1 MKKALLV
8 LLLLL
13 STTAFALS
21 AKQAMI
27 QNAINRHEKNIL
39 AALKRK
45 NASQNEIFRTY
56 VLAANEM
63 KAYNSYKF
71 AGQFY
76 YKAIDLEGVTI
87 DKSRLFYSLIDMDL
101 LEGNDGKKHFEE
113 LKNYQRKNKKSNT
126 LFNRVTTAYYKVLL
140 SGKTSKEVL
149 TQTQLKEIEK
159 DFKYVTPL
167 KWHDIHTFVQ
177 RKEFS
182 RALKLISSMDMNRA
196 PINQKIISDFITVRT
211 EKKSNKSN
219 PLHCEYQFNKYP
231 GSQSKSYTM
240 KLCKI
245 LLDERFGKG
254 LNPTDLDKLSQL
266 IEKKAPTQKFLIDAL
281 K

>member
-1 MKKALLV
+1 MKKIFLV
-8 LLLLL
+8 LLFI
-13 STTAFALS
+13 SSTAFALS
-21 AKQAMI
+21 AKQTMI
-27 QNAINRHEKNIL
+27 QSAINRHEKNIL

-63 KAYNSYKF
+63 KAYNAYKF

-101 LEGNDGKKHFEE
+101 LQGKDGKKHFEE
-113 LKNYQRKNKKSNT
+113 LKNYRSKNKKSNT
-126 LFNRVTTAYYKVLL
+126 LFNRVTTAYYQVLL
-140 SGKTSKEVL
+140 SGKTSSEVL
-149 TQTQLKEIEK
+149 TQSQLKEIEK
-159 DFKYVTPL
+159 DFKFVTPL
-167 KWHDIHTFVQ
+167 KWHDIHTHVQ

-182 RALKLISSMDMNRA
+182 KALKLISTMDMNRA

-211 EKKSNKSN
+211 EKKSNKDN

-231 GSQSKSYTM
+231 GSQNNSYTM
-240 KLCKI
+240 KMCKI

-254 LNPTDLDKLSQL
+254 LNPSDLDKLSQL